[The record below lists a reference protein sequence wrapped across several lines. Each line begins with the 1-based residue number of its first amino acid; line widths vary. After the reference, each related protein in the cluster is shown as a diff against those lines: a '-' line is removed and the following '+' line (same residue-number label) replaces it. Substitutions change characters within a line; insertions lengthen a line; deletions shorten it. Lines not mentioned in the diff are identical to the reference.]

1 MTKVYERID
10 TLSRLPGTL
19 QEYEDL
25 YIMLRNLSRS
35 ELEAAVSKHNL
46 LDIFGHIDLGNNDFS
61 EVALNIAEVVFST
74 FRLTEF
80 SRSHETELLMSIT
93 SRNIPLRDFVIA
105 RLVDGV
111 ENSPPEDIDMPM
123 KILLEISINH
133 PEGVKTLLK
142 DPPLRSYFESLTG
155 DEEVIRLSE
164 IFAYIASQRKG
175 TFKEMIDCSVFDRLI
190 SVLNKADPL
199 LQLNTLAVL
208 KLLLTF
214 PDGRAFL
221 KSRGAVAHLFSSL
234 QTLKENP
241 LHDILLPGYLSF
253 FATLAE
259 EEPMD
264 FLTNPIYRQPL
275 VSCLASYLTTS
286 DPTITVAVT
295 ETVAQICRTTDGK
308 RALAAYLEPGA
319 CLTPLLSKAASVM
332 LNASASTLPRILL
345 ALADILSLP
354 NVDAVSALIPISELT
369 YQWFN
374 LISAPSPPTRLLGRI
389 WEMARQP
396 FKEVRLAALNLLR
409 AIATE
414 PWGVALFAQVSG
426 FLEYLFNP
434 TTEVGTAVDGSSLQ
448 PEKFKIIE
456 QCDLTQG
463 RWKGYVTRWTL
474 LNDETAAKLK
484 KRVKD
489 GVWGHTRSQAAVA
502 MENEVFMYVK

>member
-1 MTKVYERID
+1 MMKVYERID
-10 TLSRLPGTL
+10 RLSRLPGTL

-46 LDIFGHIDLGNNDFS
+46 LDIFGHIDLGNKFD
-61 EVALNIAEVVFST
+61 
-74 FRLTEF
+74 
-80 SRSHETELLMSIT
+80 
-93 SRNIPLRDFVIA
+93 
-105 RLVDGV
+105 LVDGV

-123 KILLEISINH
+123 KILLEISKIATTEEITTASSARAFLMAFGINY

-142 DPPLRSYFESLTG
+142 DPSLRSYFESLTG

-164 IFAYIASQRKG
+164 IFAYIASQQKG
-175 TFKEMIDCSVFDRLI
+175 TFIEMIDCSVFDRLI
-190 SVLNKADPL
+190 SVLKKDDPL

-259 EEPMD
+259 EEPID

-389 WEMARQP
+389 WEIARQP
-396 FKEVRLAALNLLR
+396 FKEVRLAALNFLR

-463 RWKGYVTRWTL
+463 RWKGYVTQWTL
-474 LNDETAAKLK
+474 LDDETAAKLK

-489 GVWGHTRSQAAVA
+489 GVWGHTRAQAAVA

>member
-1 MTKVYERID
+1 MKVYERID
-10 TLSRLPGTL
+10 RLSRLPGTL

-123 KILLEISINH
+123 KILLEISKIATTEEITTASSARAFLMAFGINY

-142 DPPLRSYFESLTG
+142 DPSLRSYFESLTG

-164 IFAYIASQRKG
+164 IFAYIASQQKG
-175 TFKEMIDCSVFDRLI
+175 TFIEMIDCSVFDRLI
-190 SVLNKADPL
+190 SVLKKDDPL

-241 LHDILLPGYLSF
+241 LHDILLP
-253 FATLAE
+253 
-259 EEPMD
+259 
-264 FLTNPIYRQPL
+264 
-275 VSCLASYLTTS
+275 
-286 DPTITVAVT
+286 
-295 ETVAQICRTTDGK
+295 
-308 RALAAYLEPGA
+308 EPGA

-389 WEMARQP
+389 WEIARQP
-396 FKEVRLAALNLLR
+396 FKEVRLAALNFLR

-414 PWGVALFAQVSG
+414 VSG

-463 RWKGYVTRWTL
+463 RWKGYVTQWTL
-474 LNDETAAKLK
+474 LDDETAAKLK

-489 GVWGHTRSQAAVA
+489 GVWGHTRAQAAVA
-502 MENEVFMYVK
+502 MENE